1 MLNSQR
7 VLVYILLCLA
17 SDVRAEQQTHT
28 GNVELLSKLVAWQE
42 VRIVEVETDRYGRVI
57 GGVYVQGL
65 WVNLEMVSQG
75 VAWIYRHDTHDTQP
89 SEAEEKG
96 KILPFRAVG
105 RTNTWASMGAEIIT
119 TMMTSKKRDLNL
131 RNVVEYRMHNVQTN

>member
-17 SDVRAEQQTHT
+17 SNVRAEQTHT

-42 VRIVEVETDRYGRVI
+42 VWIVEVDGRVI
-57 GGVYVQGL
+57 EGVYVQGL

-75 VAWIYRHDTHDTQP
+75 VAWIYRHDTHGTQP
-89 SEAEEKG
+89 WQKKKAKSCRSGLWVESTPRPPWG
-96 KILPFRAVG
+96 G
-105 RTNTWASMGAEIIT
+105 IIT
-119 TMMTSKKRDLNL
+119 NMMTSKKRDLNL
-131 RNVVEYRMHNVQTN
+131 RNVVEHRMLNVQTN